1 MHPRILVTNDDG
13 IDSPGL
19 HALARRAADFGDVL
33 VAAPAT
39 EASGTGAGLMAASDH
54 REVAV
59 ERRTIQDI
67 NEAYAV
73 AAHPGLIALI
83 ACHDGFG
90 PRPDVV
96 LSGVNRGGNVGR
108 GVLHSGTVG
117 AALTAG
123 INGARALA
131 VSLDVPLDDPGEEHW
146 AAATAVVAD
155 VLPRLLDADPGT
167 TFNLNVP
174 NAPTPG
180 DLRWATL
187 ATYGRVQTS
196 VTSLRG
202 GKIAVRSVIV
212 DGELEPGTD
221 AALLAA
227 GCSTLTPL
235 RSVAAATEHFPNT
248 SPLTG

>member
-1 MHPRILVTNDDG
+1 MRPRILVTNDDG

-19 HALARRAADFGDVL
+19 HALATCAARFGDVL
-33 VAAPAT
+33 VAAPAA
-39 EASGTGAGLMAASDH
+39 EASGTGAGLMAAGDR

-59 ERRTIQDI
+59 EPRDVPGAD
-67 NEAYAV
+67 EAYAV

-131 VSLDVPLDDPGEEHW
+131 VSLDVQFDDPGEAHW
-146 AAATAVVAD
+146 PAAIAVVEE
-155 VLPRLLDADPGT
+155 VLPLVLDAEPGAI
-167 TFNLNVP
+167 FNLNVP
-174 NAPTPG
+174 NAPAPG
-180 DLRWATL
+180 ELRWATL
-187 ATYGRVQTS
+187 ATYGRVQAS
-196 VTSLRG
+196 VSSVG
-202 GKIAVRSVIV
+202 EGKIAVRSVV
-212 DGELEPGTD
+212 VEGELEPGTD
-221 AALLAA
+221 AALLAE
-227 GCSTLTPL
+227 GYSTITPL
-235 RSVAAATEHFPNT
+235 RSVAVATELFPER
-248 SPLTG
+248 

>member
-1 MHPRILVTNDDG
+1 MGVRILVTNDDG

-19 HALARRAADFGDVL
+19 HALARCAAGFGTVV
-33 VAAPAT
+33 VAAPIT
-39 EASGTGAGLMAASDH
+39 EASGTGAGLMAASDN

-59 ERRTIQDI
+59 ETRSVPGSEQ
-67 NEAYAV
+67 AYAL

-131 VSLDVPLDDPGEEHW
+131 VSLDIPLGYPGEPNW

-155 VLPRLLDADPGT
+155 LLLRLLDAEPGT
-167 TFNLNVP
+167 IFNLNVP
-174 NAPTPG
+174 NAAEPG

-187 ATYGRVQTS
+187 ASFGRVQAS
-196 VTSLRG
+196 VTELED
-202 GKIAVRSVIV
+202 GKIAVRSVEV
-212 DGELEPGTD
+212 AGELEPGTD
-221 AALLAA
+221 AALLAE
-227 GCSTLTPL
+227 GYSTITPL
-235 RSVAAATEHFPNT
+235 RSVAEARELFP
-248 SPLTG
+248 PA

>member
-1 MHPRILVTNDDG
+1 MELVRPQILVTNDDG

-19 HALARRAADFGDVL
+19 HALALCAAKFGDVL

-39 EASGTGAGLMAASDH
+39 EASGTGAGLMAAGDD

-59 ERRTIQDI
+59 ETRSVPGSDA
-67 NEAYAV
+67 AYAV

-131 VSLDVPLDDPGEEHW
+131 VSLDIPLGHPDDPYW
-146 AAATAVVAD
+146 TVATTVVAEL
-155 VLPRLLDADPGT
+155 LPQLLDADPGT
-167 TFNLNVP
+167 ILNLNVP
-174 NAPTPG
+174 NAPSPG

-187 ATYGRVQTS
+187 ASFGRVQSS
-196 VTSLRG
+196 VTELRDG
-202 GKIAVRSVIV
+202 RISVRSIEV

-221 AALLAA
+221 AALLAE
-227 GCSTLTPL
+227 GYSTITPL
-235 RSVAAATEHFPNT
+235 RSVAEATDLFPRD
-248 SPLTG
+248 